1 MHNRIL
7 WSLFLLAFILDYF
20 RSRTE
25 SQDSNQIK
33 NNQKVK
39 EIKTEN
45 KVKHDNEIDDKSDN
59 ELEDK
64 MKAKMGNEE
73 LKVDYEY
80 NNDENESF
88 HKKRKNLNQ
97 KINLRI
103 EFCQS

>member
-7 WSLFLLAFILDYF
+7 WSLFLAAFILDYF

-25 SQDSNQIK
+25 SQDSKQIK

-45 KVKHDNEIDDKSDN
+45 KIKHDIKK
-59 ELEDK
+59 DK

>member
-1 MHNRIL
+1 
-7 WSLFLLAFILDYF
+7 
-20 RSRTE
+20 
-25 SQDSNQIK
+25 
-33 NNQKVK
+33 
-39 EIKTEN
+39 
-45 KVKHDNEIDDKSDN
+45 
-59 ELEDK
+59 

-73 LKVDYEY
+73 LKVNYEY